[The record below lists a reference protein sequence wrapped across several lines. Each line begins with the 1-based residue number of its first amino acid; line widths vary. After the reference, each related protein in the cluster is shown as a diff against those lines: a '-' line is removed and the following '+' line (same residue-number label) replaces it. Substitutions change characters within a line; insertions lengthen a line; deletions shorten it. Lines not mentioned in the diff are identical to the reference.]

1 MNISRILH
9 ASRNTKDV
17 ITEAGRCWSRK
28 GQEWRSAGVSRAGR
42 AYGEENVPR
51 NAPRGRNEDDQS
63 EEVAAQEGKGRRER
77 RQGEAEAD
85 ACNSQRKRSS
95 CTLLPPNYVSSL
107 AL

>member
-1 MNISRILH
+1 MHPEIRKMLLP
-9 ASRNTKDV
+9 RPGV
-17 ITEAGRCWSRK
+17 VGAGK
-28 GQEWRSAGVSRAGR
+28 AKNGDRSAGVSRAGR